1 MIAVLVLVTFI
12 FVVAV
17 RALIA
22 VDFALVFIVSI
33 ASIGTLILAGIV
45 VCRIVVIVIVD
56 VGSGQ
61 NNLMQGL
68 SWDGSRGAEI
78 LRKPQ
83 ISLKTREEPDSEVSS
98 AIGSIKTKPRSQVI
112 IAM

>member
-17 RALIA
+17 RVLIA

-33 ASIGTLILAGIV
+33 PSIGTLILAGIV

-68 SWDGSRGAEI
+68 LWDGSRGAESH
-78 LRKPQ
+78 RKTQ
-83 ISLKTREEPDSEVSS
+83 ISLKTRE
-98 AIGSIKTKPRSQVI
+98 KLTLRSPQQLG
-112 IAM
+112 ALRQSRGAR

>member
-1 MIAVLVLVTFI
+1 MIAVLVFVTFI

-17 RALIA
+17 RVLIA

-68 SWDGSRGAEI
+68 SWDGSRGAESH
-78 LRKPQ
+78 RKPQ
-83 ISLKTREEPDSEVSS
+83 ISLKTREEL
-98 AIGSIKTKPRSQVI
+98 TLRSPQQLG
-112 IAM
+112 ALRQSRGAR